1 MKLLRFIV
9 PSRAFTPG
17 KVTALAAC
25 GGLLLAA
32 VACGGPS
39 DVTTTPETPGG
50 GPRGS
55 RAITNEFQVRGELI
69 FKTQANLAFRVP
81 GEVGAVNVAV
91 GDLVAEGD
99 VLATLDAES
108 LTAVGRAAAQAKVD
122 LEKAQDRLDQV
133 MGLQSDDPLVLAR
146 SESVL
151 ANAEIALERAQDK
164 LDDYQLTHNVQLGAA
179 RQAVADAKADV
190 DRAEEAVSDFADG
203 YSEQFAEALD
213 VRSRAKVALDTAED
227 AVTDFL
233 PRHDESIG
241 QLSKDLSEKE
251 NALDDA
257 RDAVRDFD
265 ANHADRLAAARG
277 KLAEAEKMLD
287 DEQEELNEFQAIIFG
302 DGFRGLGDGEN
313 FDVVQFNALQGAVT
327 IAQQAVNTWEAEV
340 NNLKGGPKE
349 VDRSAAISHVAELE
363 GTLVRLNRELNDS
376 LAGPDSDELRRLEA
390 TVQIARSRLSRADRD
405 LAEAEQGVDQLELAR
420 LQASADS
427 ARFSLDSAVTQ
438 LARLEE
444 GLDQATLESLTK
456 EVATAQEARD
466 ELVAGSDASEVA
478 LAQANID
485 AAAATYERV
494 LGDLDDAILNAP
506 FDGVV
511 RLVTIAPGDAV
522 TVDARVIQVV
532 DPQNVSVLGL
542 VESNFIDSVELGK
555 PATVTMSS
563 LTGVEFS
570 ARVIDISD
578 DARTERGIIS
588 FPVVFDVTVPSG
600 VSVPPYPGLVTT
612 TVRR

>member
-32 VACGGPS
+32 VACGGQS
-39 DVTTTPETPGG
+39 DVATTPETPGG

-55 RAITNEFQVRGELI
+55 RAIANEFQVRGELI
-69 FKTQANLAFRVP
+69 FKTQANLAFRVH

-99 VLATLDAES
+99 VLAMLDAES
-108 LTAVGRAAAQAKVD
+108 LTAVERAAAQANVD
-122 LEKAQDRLDQV
+122 LEKAQDGLDQV
-133 MGLQSDDPLVLAR
+133 MGLQSDDPLVRAR
-146 SESVL
+146 AESAL

-179 RQAVADAKADV
+179 RQAVADAKANV
-190 DRAEEAVSDFADG
+190 DRAEEQVSDFADG
-203 YSEQFAEALD
+203 YSEQFAQALAK
-213 VRSRAKVALDTAED
+213 RSQAKADLDTAED

-241 QLSKDLSEKE
+241 QLSLRISQKQDDL
-251 NALDDA
+251 DTA

-265 ANHADRLAAARG
+265 ANHTDRLAAARQQ
-277 KLAEAEKMLD
+277 LAIAEKMLD
-287 DEQEELNEFQAIIFG
+287 DKQDELNDFQAIIFG

-327 IAQQAVNTWEAEV
+327 IAQQAVNTLETEV
-340 NNLKGGPKE
+340 NDLKGGPKE
-349 VDRSAAISHVAELE
+349 VDRLAAISRVAELE

-390 TVQIARSRLSRADRD
+390 RVQIARSRLSRADRD
-405 LAEAEQGVDQLELAR
+405 LAEAEQGVDQLELAK

-466 ELVAGSDASEVA
+466 ELVAGSDASKVA
-478 LAQANID
+478 LAQASIA

-494 LGDLDDAILNAP
+494 LGDLDNAILNAP

-532 DPQNVSVLGL
+532 DPQDVSVLGL
-542 VESNFIDSVELGK
+542 VESNFIDRIELGK

-563 LTGVEFS
+563 LTGVEFN
-570 ARVIDISD
+570 AEVTDISD

-612 TVRR
+612 MVRR